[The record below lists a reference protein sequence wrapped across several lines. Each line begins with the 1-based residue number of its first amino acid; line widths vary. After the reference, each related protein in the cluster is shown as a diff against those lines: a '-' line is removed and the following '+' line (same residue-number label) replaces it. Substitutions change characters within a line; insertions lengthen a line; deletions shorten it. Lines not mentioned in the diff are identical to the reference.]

1 MSKPSDPWPTGL
13 LDRLERASAECLGY
27 PSHLG
32 FSPGD
37 LAALLAL
44 PVNNLGD
51 PFAPSRSGTH
61 AHDLERQVVA
71 SVAAMAGA
79 DPVRCRGYVSSGST
93 ESVLHALA
101 SGRDTLRHRV
111 GKTPIIVA
119 SDQAHGCVA
128 KSARLLDLPLV
139 LIPSGPN
146 GAIHLE
152 ALRSILGEWT
162 DRPCL
167 AVATAGTTFLGAIDP
182 VDAMARLLQS
192 THSGR
197 HHLHIDAALSGFLL
211 PHTAATGWNLAAG
224 GHSFSVSGHKMIG
237 VPVPCG
243 ISVWREDAFDW
254 PQDSPGYLLAPD
266 ITLSGSRAGMAVGA
280 LWLALHYWPKD
291 RLAHESLKCLENAE
305 WLVKVL
311 RAAGWPVLRHPH
323 ATTVVFPKPAESLC
337 ARWQL
342 HVEGTAAHVVV
353 VPRVTRELLARFVA
367 SLGSGPGISSDFLP
381 ERANLR

>member
-1 MSKPSDPWPTGL
+1 MSRTQGPWPHGL
-13 LDRLERASAECLGY
+13 LDRIGRASAECLGY

-32 FSPGD
+32 FSPRE
-37 LAALLAL
+37 LAELLAF

-61 AHDLERQVVA
+61 THDLERQVVA

-79 DPVRCRGYVSSGST
+79 DPARCRGYVSPGST

-101 SGRDTLRHRV
+101 AGRDTLRGRV
-111 GKTPIIVA
+111 GRTPFIVT

-139 LIPSGPN
+139 LVPSGPD
-146 GAIHLE
+146 GAIDLK
-152 ALRSILGEWT
+152 ALRSNLREWA

-182 VDAMARLLQS
+182 VDAMADSLRS
-192 THSGR
+192 THPGR
-197 HHLHIDAALSGFLL
+197 HHLHIDAALAGFLL
-211 PHTAATGWNLAAG
+211 PHTAAKGWNLASG
-224 GHSFSVSGHKMIG
+224 GQSFSVSGHKMIG

-254 PQDSPGYLLAPD
+254 AQDSPGYLLGRD
-266 ITLSGSRAGMAVGA
+266 ITVSGSRAGMAVGA
-280 LWLALHYWPKD
+280 LWLALHHWPKD
-291 RLAHESLKCLENAE
+291 RLAREALQCLENAE
-305 WLVKVL
+305 WLVESL
-311 RAAGWPVLRHPH
+311 RAADWPVRRHPH
-323 ATTVVFPKPAESLC
+323 AATVVFPKPAESLC

-342 HVEGTAAHVVV
+342 HVEGNAAHVVV
-353 VPRVTRELLARFVA
+353 VPRVTRELLARFVI
-367 SLGSGPGISSDFLP
+367 SLGTGPGISSDFLP